1 MEFGYTIPLQRHL
14 KMRLPSSAKAT
25 APFFCWDAHLLT
37 VQKRKAALAIN
48 HSSRYCILLY
58 GLNAVDWKRLPE
70 LMQGEIR
77 AAILREG
84 LSEFEVARYFAL
96 GGPLK
101 ISRSHGPESTAALNW
116 AMRAMLPYVSLLDN
130 SRLSQLQI
138 AHIMNGE
145 VYHTAEP
152 SVRGSPREFFLMGFR
167 HL

>member
-96 GGPLK
+96 G
-101 ISRSHGPESTAALNW
+101 R
-116 AMRAMLPYVSLLDN
+116 
-130 SRLSQLQI
+130 
-138 AHIMNGE
+138 
-145 VYHTAEP
+145 
-152 SVRGSPREFFLMGFR
+152 
-167 HL
+167 